1 MSKKTSKI
9 KKIMKRDK
17 RDLSKAVRKKGKVM
31 KVTDRT
37 S

>member
-9 KKIMKRDK
+9 KKIMKGIK
-17 RDLSKAVRKKGKVM
+17 RISKAVRKKGKVM